1 MALIL
6 EHIGL
11 NNLPGIAPQIVR
23 AAGTLK
29 LWTFYGEM
37 GAGKTTLIKTL
48 CKTLGV
54 QDAVSSPT
62 YSLVNEYRTSSGNPV
77 YHFDFYRI
85 NSIEEAYDIGY
96 EDYFYS
102 GHLCL
107 IEWPE
112 RIEELLA
119 PENLL
124 RISIDKAGALRNI
137 RLEQVLH

>member
-1 MALIL
+1 MNPTLPVPFYIL
-6 EHIGL
+6 CGSL
-11 NNLPGIAPQIVR
+11 
-23 AAGTLK
+23 
-29 LWTFYGEM
+29 

-62 YSLVNEYRTSSGNPV
+62 YSLVNEYRTSSGPPV

-85 NSIEEAYDIGY
+85 NSLEEAYDIGY

-119 PENLL
+119 RENLL
-124 RISIDKAGALRNI
+124 RISIEKAGALRNI
-137 RLEQVLH
+137 RVEQILH